1 MEDKEVRRVPQALI
15 IQYIRKIKIL
25 PIDNLVAPTG
35 VAHPYGIKRKILG
48 AQKSVVNYCFGKALR
63 HSIKTV

>member
-35 VAHPYGIKRKILG
+35 VAHP
-48 AQKSVVNYCFGKALR
+48 LR
-63 HSIKTV
+63 DKDIRCSKKLW